1 MVSTRSRIALLI
13 YGVVNA
19 VLFGVGAVAVLS
31 VPALAEQAAYLIP
44 ALVALSLLLS
54 IPLAWWIA
62 PRLRARF
69 ARRQAARAAA
79 AAL

>member
-19 VLFGVGAVAVLS
+19 VLFGIGVVAVLS
-31 VPALAEQAAYLIP
+31 VPAWAAQAAYLIP
-44 ALVALSLLLS
+44 AVVVLSLVLS
-54 IPLAWWIA
+54 APLAWWIA

-69 ARRQAARAAA
+69 ARRQAAREAA